1 VLELHRQCLAKGVTV
16 LDAPV
21 SGARQ
26 RAEMGQLTV
35 MVGGP
40 AATFDA
46 VRPVLDAFGSN
57 VEHLGPIG
65 SGLRMKAL
73 NQALLFANINL
84 AALALD
90 ASRRLDL
97 DPEATV
103 ATLRSSTGDS
113 FGLGLLVGRMLPDRD
128 YGELVMR
135 IGDKDLDVFDQV
147 REPILADTA
156 ELAEIAREANE
167 NFARYR
173 NVLDGVHREAA

>member
-1 VLELHRQCLAKGVTV
+1 
-16 LDAPV
+16 
-21 SGARQ
+21 
-26 RAEMGQLTV
+26 M
-35 MVGGP
+35 
-40 AATFDA
+40 
-46 VRPVLDAFGSN
+46 
-57 VEHLGPIG
+57 
-65 SGLRMKAL
+65 
-73 NQALLFANINL
+73 FANINL
-84 AALALD
+84 AALALE

-147 REPILADTA
+147 REPIQSDTA
-156 ELAEIAREANE
+156 ELAEIAREANG

-173 NVLDGVHREAA
+173 NVLDAAHNRAA